1 MGPGSFLHKDYR
13 VYYTVQRVNKGCY
26 LAKGYIILQNKN
38 PSGYVP
44 LKLDRAYPV
53 AEEAKEHIIAF
64 CKNFI
69 EEKLIEIREEIT

>member
-13 VYYTVQRVNKGCY
+13 VYYSVQRVNKVGY

-44 LKLDRAYPV
+44 LKLDKAYPL
-53 AEEAKEHIIAF
+53 AEKAKDRIIAF

-69 EEKLIEIREEIT
+69 EENLIEMREEIP